1 MSCLTRSSGD
11 ALVVVDEEEGRTA
24 EAEVDEELGCGRES
38 CMEDEIAG

>member
-11 ALVVVDEEEGRTA
+11 VFPVVDEEEGRAT

-38 CMEDEIAG
+38 CMGDEIDG